1 MNRGA
6 PAKDGRT
13 AMTREPLSRFE
24 SLESAHE
31 YLSLLREA
39 LEDAHAAILDDAER
53 AEQEGATRRLDA
65 LRVVEHKLNRL
76 RQNLLASLLLVNDL
90 RTLRRL
96 LLRERLGAVTDPQ
109 DEP

>member
-1 MNRGA
+1 MVV
-6 PAKDGRT
+6 T
-13 AMTREPLSRFE
+13 SQSSSHFE

-31 YLSLLREA
+31 YLALLREA
-39 LEDAHAAILDDAER
+39 VDEAHASILDDTEAAER
-53 AEQEGATRRLDA
+53 EGATRRADA

-76 RQNLLASLLLVNDL
+76 RQNLLASLLIVNDL

-96 LLRERLGAVTDPQ
+96 LLAERASPATDSH